1 MNKTTIVVPAGI
13 RYLSEWPDF
22 KFPGHP
28 CIINKRV
35 PGCGFTEFCIGSED
49 DVILCSPRKVLLKN
63 KTDQHPDDVIYIN
76 PESFGIEDL
85 EVDKDKYKPP
95 TTTIPINNVTEVTVE
110 NEVDELDKIKFA
122 PLLNGDEISKNYQT
136 ATIWIS
142 KYIQDKR
149 SANKPV
155 KILVTYDSFKYVKD
169 ILISLN
175 ENISNYHVVVDEF
188 QSIFTDS
195 SFKSEIEFDFTNSL
209 KTLNNVYFVS
219 ATPMMESYLDQV
231 DPFNTLPYYEL
242 DWESAQPERLIRPY
256 IKSRKVKSIVSEG
269 TRIINEYK
277 NKQFNEINFR
287 DFNTGAIRTVQSKEV
302 VIYINSIS
310 NIITLIKNTNLTPN
324 EVNILCAD
332 TRRNRAK
339 IKKRL
344 GSKYKIGTVPLKGE
358 KIKMVTFCTRTVYL
372 GADFYSDNARTI
384 ILSDSNIASMA
395 VDISL
400 DIPQIMGRQRLS
412 ENPWKNVGELYY
424 INSFNQLTLDQF
436 NNYVDQKLK
445 KTEEYLKLNEL
456 CDLKRDLFNT
466 YLEPFIYYK
475 ENVKYE
481 TEYSVILTDPTNN
494 NKYLGLNTLAILA
507 ERRAFEVQNSD
518 YTDTSQFANAGMDL
532 QVSKVNE
539 FFEKFNNLRLFAD
552 KLKLVC
558 EYKDRLTPTEFS
570 VILTQVPTKIYN
582 IINQIGTDRCKA
594 LSYNITDIN
603 RFIEDKSKKDLIIN
617 DLRPKL
623 VKGKKYTSD
632 EIKSLLKETYNK
644 FGISLTPKVKDFE
657 EIYFKDQVKRY
668 RENNIHIIEYL

>member
-269 TRIINEYK
+269 TRTINEYK

-287 DFNTGAIRTVQSKEV
+287 DLIFVKSFGIYYHAITFNTNDFLDSKDV
-302 VIYINSIS
+302 DKIYSTYYFIFCIEQLFSTILVLNLICFYRKTWFF
-310 NIITLIKNTNLTPN
+310 NTMFII
-324 EVNILCAD
+324 
-332 TRRNRAK
+332 
-339 IKKRL
+339 
-344 GSKYKIGTVPLKGE
+344 
-358 KIKMVTFCTRTVYL
+358 
-372 GADFYSDNARTI
+372 
-384 ILSDSNIASMA
+384 
-395 VDISL
+395 ISL
-400 DIPQIMGRQRLS
+400 II
-412 ENPWKNVGELYY
+412 
-424 INSFNQLTLDQF
+424 
-436 NNYVDQKLK
+436 
-445 KTEEYLKLNEL
+445 
-456 CDLKRDLFNT
+456 
-466 YLEPFIYYK
+466 
-475 ENVKYE
+475 
-481 TEYSVILTDPTNN
+481 
-494 NKYLGLNTLAILA
+494 
-507 ERRAFEVQNSD
+507 
-518 YTDTSQFANAGMDL
+518 
-532 QVSKVNE
+532 
-539 FFEKFNNLRLFAD
+539 FF
-552 KLKLVC
+552 
-558 EYKDRLTPTEFS
+558 
-570 VILTQVPTKIYN
+570 
-582 IINQIGTDRCKA
+582 
-594 LSYNITDIN
+594 
-603 RFIEDKSKKDLIIN
+603 
-617 DLRPKL
+617 
-623 VKGKKYTSD
+623 
-632 EIKSLLKETYNK
+632 
-644 FGISLTPKVKDFE
+644 
-657 EIYFKDQVKRY
+657 
-668 RENNIHIIEYL
+668 